1 MRNSNYYYRTLTE
14 NLVVWIAG
22 FSLSLKVD
30 SYNVN
35 IGGLITECCRQFQA
49 FTLSL
54 YPISPKGRRF
64 KPPSSWFPASC
75 QHFIGGYLWEV
86 RSLIEVQLYG
96 RVMQL
101 SLLFNGRS
109 CGFRIKIHP
118 HNNLLLPLCQ

>member
-64 KPPSSWFPASC
+64 KPPSSWFFSQQPAAST
-75 QHFIGGYLWEV
+75 LLV
-86 RSLIEVQLYG
+86 ATYG
-96 RVMQL
+96 RL
-101 SLLFNGRS
+101 GHS
-109 CGFRIKIHP
+109 
-118 HNNLLLPLCQ
+118 